1 MSNMGCILSGISLL
15 LTLSMRYKRICE
27 NPEEKAKTAYFGIY
41 AIVTSA
47 VAGGLFLLSVWGVI
61 ALMGAMETAGL
72 GVILM
77 WVFVAMLILV
87 TIFLFAEYIFGGLLG
102 VIYQFRCNRQP
113 ITWVALGIFIGTT
126 CAMIAGF
133 ILILTAVSI

>member
-27 NPEEKAKTAYFGIY
+27 NPEEKAKTVYFGVY
-41 AIVTSA
+41 AIVTSV

-61 ALMGAMETAGL
+61 ALMGAMDSAGI
-72 GVILM
+72 GIILM
-77 WVFVAMLILV
+77 WVFVAMLIIV

-126 CAMIAGF
+126 CAMLTGF
-133 ILILTAVSI
+133 ILIINAVGI